1 MALPREHADVT
12 GRQDGSDEQRAL
24 LDYWYSEP
32 VARRWFASTPALDE
46 EMRARFE
53 ALWRRAASGE
63 LDGWAETPEG
73 TLALVI
79 VLDQLPLNMF
89 LAAVPQP
96 FPANRALWRWPG
108 GLSPGASTRGWQR
121 TGCCSST
128 CPSCTAR
135 TRQTQNLSVALFRDA
150 GMDSHWAEHHR
161 DIVRRFGRFPHR
173 NAILGRRSTAEEL
186 AYLAS
191 DAAFTG

>member
-1 MALPREHADVT
+1 MT
-12 GRQDGSDEQRAL
+12 GRQDGRDERRAF

-89 LAAVPQP
+89 RGSPAAFSSERSAVALARRAVARGFDKGLAQDRLLFLYMP
-96 FPANRALWRWPG
+96 FMHSENPAD
-108 GLSPGASTRGWQR
+108 QD
-121 TGCCSST
+121 
-128 CPSCTAR
+128 
-135 TRQTQNLSVALFRDA
+135 LSVALFRDA
-150 GMDSHWAEHHR
+150 GMDSHWAKHHR

>member
-1 MALPREHADVT
+1 M
-12 GRQDGSDEQRAL
+12 QDGEDARRAL

-46 EMRARFE
+46 EIRARFE
-53 ALWRRAASGE
+53 GLWRGAAGGE

-73 TLALVI
+73 ALALVI

-89 LAAVPQP
+89 RGGPAAFSSEQKAVEVARRAVARGFDKGLARDRLLFLYMP
-96 FPANRALWRWPG
+96 FMHSENPAD
-108 GLSPGASTRGWQR
+108 QD
-121 TGCCSST
+121 
-128 CPSCTAR
+128 
-135 TRQTQNLSVALFRDA
+135 LSVALYRDA

-173 NAILGRRSTAEEL
+173 NAILGRRSTPEEL